1 MFKNKFLSLSTKLFL
16 KKNKVSRTTTG
27 YRMAKNIGIVFTV
40 EGLDKHKAIKA
51 FVKELEN
58 EGKNVEVMSYL
69 GKGKDNYEFLFNF
82 ISYSDINIW
91 GKIKN
96 EDALKF
102 SEKKFDYLFN
112 IDHIRNRIIENILA
126 RSKAKCR
133 IGVYVENNDAFYEL
147 MVNSKDNDN
156 PRELIQI
163 MHHYAKK
170 IVVNGE

>member
-1 MFKNKFLSLSTKLFL
+1 
-16 KKNKVSRTTTG
+16 
-27 YRMAKNIGIVFTV
+27 MAKNIGIIFTV
-40 EGLDKHKAIKA
+40 EGPDKHKAIKA

-82 ISYSDINIW
+82 ISYGDINIW

-147 MVNSKDNDN
+147 MVNSKDNDS